1 MCSFTPSLH
10 STPTTTSVVDSSGNS
25 SRKRKEVSF
34 SQIAKLRRVKVADD
48 DSKLQEAYSSW
59 LTDEEVSS
67 SKKRAR
73 NLSKVHYLK
82 TRHDADAGSPMTAR
96 PNDRSGIVYN
106 CHPAH
111 YEIIGESLRGMEHI
125 TDASTSQKRIRLRS
139 DTVSLIQKFQDQDT
153 EDDVETSRSKLA
165 NKYRESAKEALIDA
179 KVAAEEDAKAAAQ
192 ILAEDLNQESH

>member
-1 MCSFTPSLH
+1 
-10 STPTTTSVVDSSGNS
+10 
-25 SRKRKEVSF
+25 
-34 SQIAKLRRVKVADD
+34 
-48 DSKLQEAYSSW
+48 
-59 LTDEEVSS
+59 
-67 SKKRAR
+67 
-73 NLSKVHYLK
+73 
-82 TRHDADAGSPMTAR
+82 MTAR

-139 DTVSLIQKFQDQDT
+139 DTVSLIQQFQDQDT

-165 NKYRESAKEALIDA
+165 NKYRESAKEALMDA

-192 ILAEDLNQESH
+192 ILAEDLKQESHFPRQLHQ

>member
-10 STPTTTSVVDSSGNS
+10 STTPMSYSVVDSSGDS
-25 SRKRKEVSF
+25 SRKRKAVLF
-34 SQIAKLRRVKVADD
+34 SQTAKLRKVTVAE
-48 DSKLQEAYSSW
+48 DSKLQAYSPW
-59 LTDEEVSS
+59 LTDQEVSS

-73 NLSKVHYLK
+73 NLSKVHFLK
-82 TRHDADAGSPMTAR
+82 TRSHDADAGSPMTAR

-106 CHPAH
+106 CHPSH

-139 DTVSLIQKFQDQDT
+139 DTVSLIQQFQEDT
-153 EDDVETSRSKLA
+153 EDDIETSRSKLA
-165 NKYRESAKEALIDA
+165 KKYREFAKEALMDA

-192 ILAEDLNQESH
+192 ILGEDLKQESH

>member
-25 SRKRKEVSF
+25 SRKRKAVSF
-34 SQIAKLRRVKVADD
+34 SQTAKLRRI
-48 DSKLQEAYSSW
+48 SIKLHASYSSW

-165 NKYRESAKEALIDA
+165 SKYREFAKEALMDA

-192 ILAEDLNQESH
+192 ILAEDLKQESH

>member
-10 STPTTTSVVDSSGNS
+10 STPTTTSVVHSSGNRS
-25 SRKRKEVSF
+25 CKRKEVSF
-34 SQIAKLRRVKVADD
+34 SQTAKLRRVKVADD
-48 DSKLQEAYSSW
+48 SKLHEAYSSW

-82 TRHDADAGSPMTAR
+82 THHDADAGSPMTAH

-139 DTVSLIQKFQDQDT
+139 DTVSLIQQFQDT

-165 NKYRESAKEALIDA
+165 NKYRESAKEALMDA
-179 KVAAEEDAKAAAQ
+179 RVAAEEDAKAAAQ
-192 ILAEDLNQESH
+192 ILAEDLKQESH

>member
-1 MCSFTPSLH
+1 
-10 STPTTTSVVDSSGNS
+10 VDSSGNRS
-25 SRKRKEVSF
+25 CKRKAVSF
-34 SQIAKLRRVKVADD
+34 SQTAKLRRVKVADD
-48 DSKLQEAYSSW
+48 SKLHEAYSSW

-82 TRHDADAGSPMTAR
+82 TRHDADAR

-139 DTVSLIQKFQDQDT
+139 DTVSLIQKFQDTD

-165 NKYRESAKEALIDA
+165 NKYRESAKEALMDA

-192 ILAEDLNQESH
+192 ILAEDLKQESH

>member
-25 SRKRKEVSF
+25 SRKRKAVSF
-34 SQIAKLRRVKVADD
+34 SQTAKQRQYN
-48 DSKLQEAYSSW
+48 SKLHASYSSW

-82 TRHDADAGSPMTAR
+82 TRHDADAGSPMTVR

-106 CHPAH
+106 CHPVH
-111 YEIIGESLRGMEHI
+111 YEIIGESLRGMEDI

-139 DTVSLIQKFQDQDT
+139 KTVSLIQQFQDQDS
-153 EDDVETSRSKLA
+153 EDDVETRRSKLA
-165 NKYRESAKEALIDA
+165 SKYREFAKEALMDA

-192 ILAEDLNQESH
+192 ILAEDLKQESH

>member
-1 MCSFTPSLH
+1 MRWDDKLRASSICYLYDYSYFLPHQIANMCSFTPSLH
-10 STPTTTSVVDSSGNS
+10 STPMTTGNS
-25 SRKRKEVSF
+25 SHKRKAVSF
-34 SQIAKLRRVKVADD
+34 SQVAKLRRVIVAN
-48 DSKLQEAYSSW
+48 DSKLLAYSSW
-59 LTDEEVSS
+59 LTDDEVSS

-82 TRHDADAGSPMTAR
+82 TRHDAYIC

-139 DTVSLIQKFQDQDT
+139 NTVSLIQQFQNQDPAY
-153 EDDVETSRSKLA
+153 SFHLH
-165 NKYRESAKEALIDA
+165 
-179 KVAAEEDAKAAAQ
+179 VAVVDP
-192 ILAEDLNQESH
+192 ISHQ